1 MRKDPY
7 DVLGVPAGADEETV
21 KRAFRAL
28 VRENHPDVSASPD
41 AERRFLELIDAYQR
55 VTAPRRRF
63 APRRDPGLDLSGIVS
78 FYAWLASKRARERA
92 HTGVAAPQLE
102 LTFGE
107 AIRGGRYAVDVGG
120 RTLLVH
126 VPVGTEA
133 GDLLPAVDERG
144 ETPVQVVIAVRRRRG
159 TGRLVQA
166 AAVLGIAYAVGLL
179 VLVLAR

>member
-1 MRKDPY
+1 VRKDPY
-7 DVLGVPAGADEETV
+7 EVLGLTAEADEETV

-28 VRENHPDVSASPD
+28 VREHHPDVSTAPD
-41 AERRFLELIDAYQR
+41 AERRFLELVDAYQR
-55 VTAPRRRF
+55 LTAPRRRF
-63 APRRDPGLDLSGIVS
+63 APSHDPGFDLSGIVS
-78 FYAWLASKRARERA
+78 FYAWLASKRARQRA
-92 HTGVAAPQLE
+92 GAGVSAQLE

-107 AIRGGRYAVDVGG
+107 AIRGGRHRLDVGG

-133 GDLLPAVDERG
+133 GDVLPAVDERG
-144 ETPVQVVIAVRRRRG
+144 ETPVQVVIVVRRRRG

-166 AAVLGIAYAVGLL
+166 AAVLGIAYAVVLV